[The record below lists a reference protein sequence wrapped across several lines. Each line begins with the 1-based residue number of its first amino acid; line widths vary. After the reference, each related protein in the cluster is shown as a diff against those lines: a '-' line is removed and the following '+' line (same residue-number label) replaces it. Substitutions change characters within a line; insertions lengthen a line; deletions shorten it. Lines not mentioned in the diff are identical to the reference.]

1 MTIEEVEEF
10 KINTTLFGYKAFKG
24 SRLMHENAMSTAYQK
39 RVRDITGRTKYF
51 ITLYCYDYTIYPN
64 FLGAYGITATFSF
77 DTRTVEPEITKPTF
91 WGELSFTSFEEV
103 EPMVENLWVAYGSHY
118 YDYEDE

>member
-1 MTIEEVEEF
+1 MTAEEFEEF

-24 SRLMHENAMSTAYQK
+24 SSVMHENAMSTAYQK

-51 ITLYCYDYTIYPN
+51 ITLYCYDYTRYPN
-64 FLGAYGITATFSF
+64 FLCAYGVTTTFSF
-77 DTRTVEPEITKPTF
+77 DTRTVEPEIKKPIL
-91 WGELSFTSFEEV
+91 WGELYFSSFEEV
-103 EPMVENLWVAYGSHY
+103 ELMVENLWVAYGSHY